1 MYKAAMIA
9 DVHGNLPAL
18 ETAIKAINSEG
29 CDAIFHLGDAIGIG
43 PFPAECLE
51 RLLALQG
58 FQSVMGNHDAWFV
71 NGIPDEPPAYMSAG
85 EADHHRWVHAQLTPE
100 LRRAISIWPYSINL
114 EIGSLR
120 STIIHYP
127 QNAEANGFANII
139 RDPTAA
145 QLDELFA
152 PIPGDLIW
160 YGHHHPR
167 SDISGRARYVNPG
180 SLGCSVDAQARYAML
195 SVYPDGK
202 YMIDFHAVPYD
213 PAPLFRAFETRKV
226 PERTFIQ
233 QAFFNHVS
241 SEEPPKS
248 MPI

>member
-1 MYKAAMIA
+1 MYKAAIIT

-18 ETAIKAINSEG
+18 EAAIKAINSEG

-58 FQSVMGNHDAWFV
+58 FQSVMGNHDAAFV
-71 NGIPDEPPAYMSAG
+71 NGIPAEPPAYMSAG
-85 EADHHRWVHAQLTPE
+85 EADHYRWVRAQLTLE
-100 LRRAISIWPYSINL
+100 LRRTISAWPYSINL

-120 STIIHYP
+120 STMIHYP
-127 QNAEANGFANII
+127 QNTDENGFANII

-145 QLDELFA
+145 QLDGLFA
-152 PIPGDLIW
+152 TTPGDLIW

-180 SLGCSVDAQARYAML
+180 SLGCSVDARARFAML

-202 YMIDFHAVPYD
+202 YMIDFHAAPYD
-213 PAPLFRAFETRKV
+213 PAPLFRAFETRSV
-226 PERTFIQ
+226 PERISIQ
-233 QAFFNHVS
+233 QRFFNHAS
-241 SEEPPKS
+241 SELPPTS
-248 MPI
+248 NPM